1 MSIRKRTWKT
11 SKGETREGW
20 VVDYADQ
27 LGKRRLKSFDKKK
40 QAEAFRATATT
51 EIRRGTHVAD
61 SASATV
67 AEAADRWLEECRR
80 PAADDDEALEPATV
94 DSYEQQVRLHIKPL
108 LGKLKLSHLTP
119 AVLGDFQSRLRRGEI
134 PGEPEPRP
142 RSASMV
148 RRVTR
153 TLGTLVGFAQDKGLG
168 VAHNAVRELSRR
180 KSSRKR
186 KHDARHETKVLVGRD
201 YPSRNEIKAFVAALE
216 GRWRPILLTA
226 AFTGLR
232 ASELRGLRWDDIDL
246 DKKVLHVRQ
255 RVDFKNRAG
264 APKSAAGNRTVPLP
278 SVVLNAL
285 KEWRLACPKGQLNL
299 VFPTD
304 TGQPQYHTNIVRR
317 GLCPAWL
324 KAGIITMVANADGK
338 LIPTAKYPGLHSL
351 RHFYASWLINRKEDG
366 GLGLP
371 VKMVS
376 QYLGH
381 STTALTMNTYSHLFE
396 HANVEA
402 EFAEAQKALLG

>member
-1 MSIRKRTWKT
+1 MSIRKRNWKT
-11 SKGETREGW
+11 AKGEDKEAW
-20 VVDYADQ
+20 VVDYVDQ
-27 LGKRRLKSFDKKK
+27 HGKRRLKTFAKKK
-40 QAEAFRATATT
+40 AADAFRATATV
-51 EIRRGTHVAD
+51 EVSRGTHVPD
-61 SASATV
+61 SASYTV
-67 AEAADRWLEECRR
+67 AEGADRWLEECRH
-80 PAADDDEALEPATV
+80 PAADDEEALEPATV
-94 DSYEQQVRLHIKPL
+94 DSYEQQVRLHIKPFI
-108 LGKLKLSHLTP
+108 GNLKLSHLTP
-119 AVLGDFQSRLRRGEI
+119 SVLSDFQSKLRKGEI
-134 PGEPEPRP
+134 PGETEKHP

-153 TLGTLVGFAQDKGLG
+153 TLGTFLGYSQEKGLG
-168 VAHNAVRELSRR
+168 VSQNVVREQSRR

-186 KHDARHETKVLVGRD
+186 KHESRHEEKILVGRD
-201 YPSRNEIKAFVAALE
+201 YPTPNEIRAFVATLD

-232 ASELRGLRWDDIDL
+232 ASELRGLRWEDVDL

-264 APKSAAGNRTVPLP
+264 VPKSAAGNRTVPLAAI
-278 SVVLNAL
+278 VLNTL
-285 KEWRLACPKGQLNL
+285 REWKLACPKGDLGL

-304 TGQPQYHTNIVRR
+304 TGQPHYHANIIQR
-317 GLCPAWL
+317 GLIPAWV
-324 KAGIITMVANADGK
+324 KAGVVGSEGA
-338 LIPTAKYPGLHSL
+338 AKYPGLHAL

-381 STTALTMNTYSHLFE
+381 STAALTMNT
-396 HANVEA
+396 
-402 EFAEAQKALLG
+402 